1 MIRRK
6 LKHSRV
12 KNLYKF
18 ASAKNNCMCLVES
31 SLEYDACFHFEY
43 SPKIKC
49 FEAQPLG
56 FMYEFEG
63 KSNRYTPDFLLTNTS
78 NKQQLIEI
86 KPKYKT
92 ESSDFIARFTQKRK
106 TARED
111 LGIDLVLVTDAQ
123 ICIEPMLDNLKL
135 LHQYAGYQALT
146 ELQLT
151 ILNLLACYKKLR
163 VGELTQLIKVTVGD
177 IFSSI
182 CRLLTLGKI
191 SSNLSSKLSLDSL
204 VWRDE

>member
-1 MIRRK
+1 
-6 LKHSRV
+6 
-12 KNLYKF
+12 
-18 ASAKNNCMCLVES
+18 MCLVES

-92 ESSDFIARFTQKRK
+92 ESSDFIARFSQKRK

-151 ILNLLACYKKLR
+151 ILNLLARYKKLR

-191 SSNLSSKLSLDSL
+191 SSDLSSKLSLDSL